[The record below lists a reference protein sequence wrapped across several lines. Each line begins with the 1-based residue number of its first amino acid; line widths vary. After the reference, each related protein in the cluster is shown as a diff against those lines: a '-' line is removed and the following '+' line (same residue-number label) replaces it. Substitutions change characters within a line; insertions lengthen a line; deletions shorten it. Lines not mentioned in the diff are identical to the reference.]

1 MDCPQDR
8 YLSNGDSD
16 SLSGVVNSELF
27 EFVEDDIINPQQFLI

>member
-8 YLSNGDSD
+8 HPFNGDLD
-16 SLSGVVNSELF
+16 NLPGVVNSELF